1 MENQELVKYQTLT
14 GQEVQLTPAIVRKYL
29 VNGEGKVTDQEIMMF
44 MALCKYQNLN
54 PFLREAYLIK
64 YGSEKATM
72 VTGKET
78 FLKRAVKN
86 PRYKG
91 HETGISED
99 GKKAWAKIYIEGYQV
114 PISIEVDF
122 DEYAGK
128 KGDGSL
134 NKMWREKGKT
144 MLKKVALVQAL
155 REAFPEDFGGMYS
168 PEEINH
174 IRELPENTINMP
186 VDDKPPITPPQSKS
200 EKKPEAPEVGTETIV
215 TGIEKVTMKTGLKDG
230 KAWTKYTIHAD
241 KEYSTFSETIATDA
255 KKAAEAGLSAAIEY
269 KNTPYGD
276 KVYAN
281 IVSLKVIEPEI
292 ERIPGEEG

>member
-44 MALCKYQNLN
+44 IALCKYQNLN
-54 PFLREAYLIK
+54 PFLREVYLIK
-64 YGSEKATM
+64 YGSEKVTM

-86 PRYKG
+86 SKYKG

-114 PISIEVDF
+114 PITIEVDF

-128 KGDGSL
+128 KGDGTL
-134 NKMWREKGKT
+134 NKMWREKGRT

-174 IRELPENTINMP
+174 VQELPTNTINMP
-186 VDDKPPITPPQSKS
+186 VDDKPPIAPPQSKS
-200 EKKPEAPEVGTETIV
+200 EKKPEATEAGETMW
-215 TGIEKVTMKTGLKDG
+215 TGIEKVTIKTGEKDG
-230 KAWTKYTIHAD
+230 KKWTKYTIHAD
-241 KEYSTFSETIATDA
+241 KEYSTFNEAIAADA
-255 KKAAEAGLSAAIEY
+255 KRAAEAGLSTAIEY
-269 KNTPYGD
+269 KVTTYG
-276 KVYAN
+276 AN
-281 IVSLKVIEPEI
+281 IVSLKVIEPEMREAGI
-292 ERIPGEEG
+292 EG